1 MRSAETG
8 CRRTAHLQPTQHIL
22 CVTVLDTDVVSFA
35 YSSALPYYLEL
46 RSSLH
51 IKDHMF
57 DLRLTT
63 DTLQHINVSS
73 CILSLFLNV
82 QQQILDYCTFT
93 LRPYGLKPSVMALDS
108 STILFT
114 NVSGITRSCAG
125 LPDVHLPGCTQCI
138 YRLPCKCTF
147 ATDRVYV
154 PPTLTKCGPV
164 LSNRTQRPITHVT
177 NLAVLSHFFSEND
190 LASLASNTL
199 LRHPID
205 ASLPDFLLYDHNY
218 SNALAAIDRTKFQLS
233 KAANLSMKR
242 KIAYRSMAE
251 YLSHKHS
258 IMA

>member
-51 IKDHMF
+51 IKDHVF

-93 LRPYGLKPSVMALDS
+93 LRP
-108 STILFT
+108 
-114 NVSGITRSCAG
+114 
-125 LPDVHLPGCTQCI
+125 
-138 YRLPCKCTF
+138 
-147 ATDRVYV
+147 
-154 PPTLTKCGPV
+154 
-164 LSNRTQRPITHVT
+164 
-177 NLAVLSHFFSEND
+177 
-190 LASLASNTL
+190 
-199 LRHPID
+199 
-205 ASLPDFLLYDHNY
+205 
-218 SNALAAIDRTKFQLS
+218 
-233 KAANLSMKR
+233 
-242 KIAYRSMAE
+242 
-251 YLSHKHS
+251 
-258 IMA
+258 